1 MANQETYDSFFVRL
15 IRQGTGSS
23 LAAENGIRF
32 EIEHFQSGKCL
43 VFETQEAFFDFF
55 RSFTARKASG
65 QDLD

>member
-1 MANQETYDSFFVRL
+1 MLDKETYNSFFVRL
-15 IRQGTGSS
+15 TKSGLASSS
-23 LAAENGIRF
+23 LEEKNLRY